1 MLGKDELGTPENR
14 QCGQAGAEE
23 AGSNQPG
30 TIAWINTI
38 VCLSQAF
45 LCQPKPA
52 EPTVFKGPIVD
63 LEAS

>member
-1 MLGKDELGTPENR
+1 MDR
-14 QCGQAGAEE
+14 QVQKKQGVT
-23 AGSNQPG
+23 NQPG